1 MLFHHQHSHVI
12 FPLKNY
18 VFQWCADVR
27 LSWDYLFWSIGPDYP
42 LRFLLLLVLGRYR
55 YWQERQVQAQSQT
68 RRGLVWSIT
77 WSANML
83 ACLWRSGMWK
93 PGHQTGKEV
102 TSEETLGK
110 ECASWEEL
118 EVITSPRP
126 PCTALPLS
134 LKLQCNPVPLPNPSC
149 FSCASCGVMK
159 GRTMSMFSEA
169 KMVERIIPISKH
181 CFQKTGHPISS

>member
-1 MLFHHQHSHVI
+1 
-12 FPLKNY
+12 
-18 VFQWCADVR
+18 
-27 LSWDYLFWSIGPDYP
+27 
-42 LRFLLLLVLGRYR
+42 
-55 YWQERQVQAQSQT
+55 
-68 RRGLVWSIT
+68 
-77 WSANML
+77 
-83 ACLWRSGMWK
+83 MWK

-181 CFQKTGHPISS
+181 CFQKTGHPISSQKQRKKHCDTIGSQEQKNLGFMSLSMQVNLHLSDISRDTLRKAASQESHQCDTICRNVGRKVNEVLF